1 MKKLLLLLA
10 LAIVCSTAN
19 AQLLWKISG
28 NGLTR
33 DSYLLGTHHVAPAAM
48 IDSIKGLTE
57 AIKSVD
63 AIYGEVALDEMQ
75 SPNMAE
81 LTMKYYIAPA
91 DSTLDKVFEKSQYDS
106 INALISQYTNGM
118 ASLDQLSSFKPA
130 AVSAQ
135 LGVLQSMKA
144 FPGFDPSKQLDTY
157 VQALAKQEGKPAKGF
172 ETLEFQLDLLFGDP
186 ISEQAKSLM
195 KAVRLDK
202 EAIVKAQEL
211 AKAYVSGNLDKI
223 EALMLDEQI
232 GLDEESAEK
241 MLYSRNYNW
250 EKLLLGILPSAS
262 IMVAVGAGHLP
273 GDKGLINLLRKS
285 GYTVTPVK

>member
-10 LAIVCSTAN
+10 LASVCTTVN

-33 DSYLLGTHHVAPAAM
+33 DSYLLGTHHVAPATM

-144 FPGFDPSKQLDTY
+144 FPRFDPTKQLDTY

-211 AKAYVSGNLDKI
+211 ANAYMAGNLDKI

-241 MLYSRNYNW
+241 MLYSRNSNW